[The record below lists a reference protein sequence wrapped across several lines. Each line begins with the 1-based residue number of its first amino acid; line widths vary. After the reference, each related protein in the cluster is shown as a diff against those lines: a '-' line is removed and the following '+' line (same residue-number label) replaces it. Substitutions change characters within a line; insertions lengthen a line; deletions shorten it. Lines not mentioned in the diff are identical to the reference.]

1 MDQVF
6 AQDLPQ
12 ELLMWELVTKW
23 SLELKLQID
32 QLHSSQLKDKNY
44 PDDSRIQL
52 DSDCVE
58 ERKTQE
64 SANILV

>member
-32 QLHSSQLKDKNY
+32 QLHSSQLKDKNN

-52 DSDCVE
+52 ESRSAE
-58 ERKTQE
+58 KKWKTVRLPT
-64 SANILV
+64 S